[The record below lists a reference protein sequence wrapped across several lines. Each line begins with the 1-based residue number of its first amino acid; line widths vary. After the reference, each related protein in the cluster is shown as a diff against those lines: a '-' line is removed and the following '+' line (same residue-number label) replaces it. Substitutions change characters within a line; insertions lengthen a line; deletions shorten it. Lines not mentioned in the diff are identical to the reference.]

1 MAPHFV
7 KHDSNGPGKVMV
19 LSSIHIFLGHSAK
32 IKWPKSG
39 SWNEEDHCLK
49 EAVHQCDPSLLPQA
63 DFHPPQLFSGLE
75 LWVPL
80 CFKPVP
86 GGLVFITAFGGRSC
100 QFQLGTEK
108 SLDRNWKRNAFIF
121 FFFFLPSLPL
131 QDRDQEKAKLLS
143 FANPAVLLFVELTLT
158 LFIEFP
164 FFIRIWTFPCKIS
177 LGSGRKSL

>member
-49 EAVHQCDPSLLPQA
+49 EAAHQCDPSPLPQA

-75 LWVPL
+75 LSAPL

-108 SLDRNWKRNAFIF
+108 SLDRHRKRNAFIF
-121 FFFFLPSLPL
+121 FFSFFLVYLFRTGTKKKPSFCHLPTL
-131 QDRDQEKAKLLS
+131 QCHYLL
-143 FANPAVLLFVELTLT
+143 NWL
-158 LFIEFP
+158 
-164 FFIRIWTFPCKIS
+164 WCS
-177 LGSGRKSL
+177 L